1 MSDLQSSVD
10 SPKQSAAEQRLATP
24 EGRREFIKATLSCWL
39 GTTME
44 YVDFALYGLAAG
56 LVFGDVF
63 FPGETSTIALLY
75 SFATYSVGFVARPI
89 GAIFFGRL
97 GDLKGR
103 KFVLVTTIALMGI
116 STTLIGFIPS
126 YATIGIWAPVLL
138 AILRFMQGFGAGAEL
153 SGATVM
159 LGEYAP
165 PKHRGLIASI
175 IGIGSNSGTLV
186 ASTVWLLVL
195 MLDKEDVA
203 SWGWRIPFILSAL
216 IALAATLIRRHVRET
231 PVFEQEQNEVKQSQ
245 VQKTEISVSQVTETD
260 ESIPFLARVK
270 AFLAANKAFFVML
283 GLRIG
288 ENGPSYLAQGFVIG
302 YVVNFLKVN
311 QIVATSAVFVASLLG
326 FFVIPFAG
334 WLSDRFGRRIVYRW
348 FCFLLMLYAVP
359 AYMFLETR
367 DPFIVASI
375 IVIGMCLASL
385 GIFGVQAA
393 YGVELFGVRNRYSKM
408 ALAKEFG
415 GIMSGG
421 IASLVASALLKHY
434 ETWWPIAIY
443 FVAMAGI
450 GFITTFYA
458 PETRGRDLN
467 AVEDAI

>member
-10 SPKQSAAEQRLATP
+10 SHKKSAAEQRLATP

-63 FPGETSTIALLY
+63 FPELTQTIALLS
-75 SFATYSVGFVARPI
+75 SFATYSVGFIARPI
-89 GAIFFGRL
+89 GAVFFGRM
-97 GDLKGR
+97 GDRKGR

-126 YATIGIWAPVLL
+126 YATIGLWAPLMLV
-138 AILRFMQGFGAGAEL
+138 ILRFVQGFGAGAEL

-165 PKHRGLIASI
+165 PRHRGLIASI

-186 ASTVWLLVL
+186 ASAVWLLVL
-195 MLDKEDVA
+195 MLDPEDVN

-216 IALAATLIRRHVRET
+216 IAVAATLIRRHVRET
-231 PVFEQEQNEVKQSQ
+231 PVFEQEQNESKQSDSQ
-245 VQKTEISVSQVTETD
+245 TTNAKQAPAAKTS
-260 ESIPFLARVK
+260 FLAR
-270 AFLAANKAFFVML
+270 NKAFFVML

-302 YVVNFLKVN
+302 YVVKILHVN
-311 QIVATSAVFVASLLG
+311 KTVATTAVFVASLLG

-334 WLSDRFGRRIVYRW
+334 WLSDRYGRRIVYRW

-375 IVIGMCLASL
+375 IVVGMCLASL

-408 ALAKEFG
+408 ALAKELG
-415 GIMSGG
+415 GILSGG
-421 IASLVASALLKHY
+421 TAALVASALFDHY
-434 ETWWPIAIY
+434 KTWWPIAIY
-443 FVAMAGI
+443 FVLMAGI
-450 GFITTFYA
+450 GFITTFFA

>member
-24 EGRREFIKATLSCWL
+24 EGRREFVRATLSCWL

-63 FPGETSTIALLY
+63 FPELTPAIALLS

-116 STTLIGFIPS
+116 STTLIGLIPS
-126 YATIGIWAPVLL
+126 YATIGIWAPLLL
-138 AILRFMQGFGAGAEL
+138 AVLRFMQGFGAGAEL

-186 ASTVWLLVL
+186 ASSVWLLVL

-216 IALAATLIRRHVRET
+216 IAIAATLIRRHVRET
-231 PVFEQEQNEVKQSQ
+231 PVFEQEQNEVKQSR
-245 VQKTEISVSQVTETD
+245 VQKTEISASQTTVAAEKT
-260 ESIPFLARVK
+260 SFLAR
-270 AFLAANKAFFVML
+270 NKAFFVML

-302 YVVNFLKVN
+302 YVVKFLKVN
-311 QIVATSAVFVASLLG
+311 QTVATSAVFVASLLG

-348 FCFLLMLYAVP
+348 FCLLLMLYAVP

-408 ALAKEFG
+408 ALAKELG

-421 IASLVASALLKHY
+421 IAPLVATALLDHY
-434 ETWWPIAIY
+434 KIWWPIAIY
-443 FVAMAGI
+443 FAAMAGI

>member
-10 SPKQSAAEQRLATP
+10 SHKKSAAEQRLATP

-63 FPGETSTIALLY
+63 FPELTQTIALLS
-75 SFATYSVGFVARPI
+75 SFATYSVGFIARPI
-89 GAIFFGRL
+89 GAVFFGRM
-97 GDLKGR
+97 GDRKGR

-126 YATIGIWAPVLL
+126 YATIGLWAPLMLV
-138 AILRFMQGFGAGAEL
+138 ILRFVQGFGAGAEL

-165 PKHRGLIASI
+165 PRHRGLIASI

-186 ASTVWLLVL
+186 ASAVWLLVL
-195 MLDKEDVA
+195 MLEPEDVN

-216 IALAATLIRRHVRET
+216 IAVAATLIRRHVRET
-231 PVFEQEQNEVKQSQ
+231 PVFEQEQNESKQSDSQ
-245 VQKTEISVSQVTETD
+245 TTNAKPAPAAKTS
-260 ESIPFLARVK
+260 FLAR
-270 AFLAANKAFFVML
+270 NKAFFVML

-302 YVVNFLKVN
+302 YVVKILHVN
-311 QIVATSAVFVASLLG
+311 KTVATTAVFVASLLG

-334 WLSDRFGRRIVYRW
+334 WLSDRYGRRIVYRW

-375 IVIGMCLASL
+375 IVVGMCLASL

-408 ALAKEFG
+408 ALAKELG
-415 GIMSGG
+415 GILSGG
-421 IASLVASALLKHY
+421 TAALVASALFDHY
-434 ETWWPIAIY
+434 KTWWPIAIY
-443 FVAMAGI
+443 FVLMAGI
-450 GFITTFYA
+450 GFITTFFA